1 LDKERQFSSFVTL
14 KDEYVKNYDDNCAAY
29 KAFIEGDETYANE
42 YEKFRDF

>member
-1 LDKERQFSSFVTL
+1 LDKERQFSTFVTL
-14 KDEYVKNYDDNCAAY
+14 KDEYVKNYDNYAAY